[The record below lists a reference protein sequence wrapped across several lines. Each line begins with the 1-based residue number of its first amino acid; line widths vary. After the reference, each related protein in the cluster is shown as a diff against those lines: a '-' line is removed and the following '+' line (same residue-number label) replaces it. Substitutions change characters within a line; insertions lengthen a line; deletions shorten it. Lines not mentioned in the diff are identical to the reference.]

1 MASSPPALEILG
13 ILTHPLSLSPRRV
26 CPLNISRSN
35 TAPLTECANLAVREP
50 DGFTVWSGPPYP
62 PGTTSPP
69 QRLPKTACSATS
81 FSTDGAR
88 LLATVASASATVY
101 DCRTLAVVKCF
112 ELPGLLAAALSPTGA
127 YLQTFQKSSSPQ
139 EKNVTV
145 WHVDTAAALYQH
157 YQKSMS
163 KATWYVL
170 LGLS

>member
-1 MASSPPALEILG
+1 M
-13 ILTHPLSLSPRRV
+13 
-26 CPLNISRSN
+26 
-35 TAPLTECANLAVREP
+35 
-50 DGFTVWSGPPYP
+50 WSGPPYP

-163 KATWYVL
+163 KATWFVL
-170 LGLS
+170 LELS

>member
-1 MASSPPALEILG
+1 MRLRPA
-13 ILTHPLSLSPRRV
+13 R
-26 CPLNISRSN
+26 
-35 TAPLTECANLAVREP
+35 LTECAKPAVREP

-69 QRLPKTACSATS
+69 QRISKTACSATS
-81 FSTDGAR
+81 FSADGAR

-145 WHVDTAAALYQH
+145 WLVDTAVALYQH

-163 KATWYVL
+163 KATWFVL
-170 LGLS
+170 LEP